1 MSFMEVNFF
10 ETALA
15 SGSKTSGYSKNQ
27 YDNDDIDDSSYPDF
41 LK

>member
-10 ETALA
+10 ETTVA
-15 SGSKTSGYSKNQ
+15 SGSRASGYSKNQ
-27 YDNDDIDDSSYPDF
+27 YDHDDVDDSSYPDF